1 MNDLKTL
8 TILNTL
14 IYFTNGKAQGSMF
27 QEITVENAIS
37 YLRTN
42 QQLTAEETAHAEGLA
57 WGVSNVVIR
66 IHVETGDDFV
76 IKQSRKQLRTQA
88 EWFCELDRIW
98 RELEVMQELAHLL
111 PVGVVPR
118 VLFEDREN
126 YLFSMEA
133 IDKEHQVWKAVL
145 LDGKFDLKIARDLGN
160 YLSAIHRNSFLN
172 EKYQAQWGDWEIF
185 DQLRIDPFYR
195 FIVKAHPEI
204 KTWVDDLIEDM
215 SAHRLCLV
223 LADFSPKNI
232 LITDQGIH
240 LVDFETAHFGDP
252 AFDLGFFLSHLLLKA
267 ISFQQAG
274 TECIKLAECFWDQYI
289 NQGAPLP
296 KGDDPRIKE
305 MEDPELGL
313 RTIGHLAACMLA
325 RVDGKSTV
333 DYLPEALM
341 QDQVRSFALS
351 LILNSPTSI
360 PEAISR
366 LNEMLNS

>member
-1 MNDLKTL
+1 M
-8 TILNTL
+8 I
-14 IYFTNGKAQGSMF
+14 
-27 QEITVENAIS
+27 QEITAENAIS
-37 YLRTN
+37 YLREN
-42 QQLTAEETAHAEGLA
+42 QQLAADESATAEGLA

-66 IHVETGDDFV
+66 IHREAGDDFV

-88 EWFCELDRIW
+88 EWFSHLDRIW
-98 RELEVMQELAHLL
+98 RELEVMQELGHLL
-111 PVGVVPR
+111 PAGVVPR

-126 YLFSMEA
+126 YLFAMEA
-133 IDKEHQVWKAVL
+133 IDKDHQVWKAVL
-145 LDGKFDLKIARDLGN
+145 LDGKFDLNIARELGD

-172 EKYQAQWGDWEIF
+172 EKYQTQWGDWKIF

-204 KTWVDDLIEDM
+204 KTWVDDLINDM

-232 LITDQGIH
+232 LITDKAIH

-267 ISFQQAG
+267 VSFQRTG
-274 TECIKLAECFWDQYI
+274 DGCIRLAEIFWDQYL
-289 NQGAPLP
+289 NHGARLPL
-296 KGDDPRIKE
+296 GEDPRIKQ
-305 MEDPELGL
+305 MEDPELGM
-313 RTIGHLAACMLA
+313 RTIRHLAACMLA

-333 DYLPEALM
+333 DYLSGPMM

-351 LILNSPTSI
+351 LILDPPASI
-360 PEAISR
+360 PETISR
-366 LNEMLNS
+366 LNEMLKSGVQ

>member
-1 MNDLKTL
+1 
-8 TILNTL
+8 
-14 IYFTNGKAQGSMF
+14 MF

-37 YLRTN
+37 YLREN
-42 QQLTAEETAHAEGLA
+42 QLLTSDERANAEGLA

-66 IHVETGDDFV
+66 VDRESGDDFV

-111 PVGVVPR
+111 PAGVVPR
-118 VLFEDREN
+118 VLFEDRDN
-126 YLFSMEA
+126 YLFAMQA
-133 IDKEHQVWKAVL
+133 IDKNHQVWKAVL
-145 LDGKFDLKIARDLGN
+145 LDEKFDLKIARELGD

-172 EKYQAQWGDWEIF
+172 EKYRAQWGDWKIF

-204 KTWVDDLIEDM
+204 KTWVDDLINDM

-267 ISFQQAG
+267 VAFQQAG
-274 TECIKLAECFWDQYI
+274 VGCLRLAECFWDQYI
-289 NQGAPLP
+289 NHGAPLP
-296 KGDDPRIKE
+296 KGDDPHIKE

-333 DYLPEALM
+333 DYLTEPMM

-351 LILNSPTSI
+351 LILDPPASI
-360 PEAISR
+360 PEAISI
-366 LNEMLNS
+366 LNAMLES